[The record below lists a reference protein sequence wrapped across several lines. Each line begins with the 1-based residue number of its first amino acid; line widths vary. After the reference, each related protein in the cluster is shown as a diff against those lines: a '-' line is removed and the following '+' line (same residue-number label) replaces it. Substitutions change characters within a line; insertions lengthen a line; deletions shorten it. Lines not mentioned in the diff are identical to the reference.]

1 MENQFKERFRKMNPL
16 ELVRTFNKNLDRNW
30 DLFERTEFLNA
41 IRDAFGNRNICIEQI
56 THNSAIRSNGFLLG
70 KKYESIF
77 VANKVIPKKELKSN
91 LQITIL
97 LDSACEQHECI
108 YLNPKLVLI
117 NEPIMNLRKYVEH
130 GSAPILFSVQHDKIQ
145 TVFNVTGIQN
155 MYLLGFKFS
164 NRIKSVNLINGK
176 KEHVFQL
183 AIPSKTLLFLPK
195 KLILESNSY
204 LLVKRPSIE
213 KFLNDVHS
221 VQILPTLKK

>member
-1 MENQFKERFRKMNPL
+1 MENQFKERFRNLNPL
-16 ELVRTFNKNLDRNW
+16 ELVDTYNKNLDRSW

-56 THNSAIRSNGFLLG
+56 THSSAIRSNGFLLG
-70 KKYESIF
+70 KKYESTF
-77 VANKVIPKKELKSN
+77 VANKVIPKKELKSQ
-91 LQITIL
+91 LPITIL

-117 NEPIMNLRKYVEH
+117 NEPIIDLRKYVEH
-130 GSAPILFSVQHDKIQ
+130 GSAPILFSVQHDKVQ

-164 NRIKSVNLINGK
+164 NRIKSVNLINGR

-221 VQILPTLKK
+221 IQILPTLKK

>member
-1 MENQFKERFRKMNPL
+1 MNPII
-16 ELVRTFNKNLDRNW
+16 D
-30 DLFERTEFLNA
+30 
-41 IRDAFGNRNICIEQI
+41 
-56 THNSAIRSNGFLLG
+56 
-70 KKYESIF
+70 
-77 VANKVIPKKELKSN
+77 
-91 LQITIL
+91 
-97 LDSACEQHECI
+97 
-108 YLNPKLVLI
+108 
-117 NEPIMNLRKYVEH
+117 LRKYVEH

-164 NRIKSVNLINGK
+164 NRIKSVNLINGR

-221 VQILPTLKK
+221 IQILPTLKKIEIMKNITQITTVFSLLIICNSYSQNTVDPNNTIEEKTIFTVLEENGKTKYFGQFYKNKKRALALNFWKMVKYEQDISKMMNSWENSS